1 MVLVEVSDEDAVAA
15 VPVEQ
20 GLDNSRSFGFS
31 PFRLCSKLK
40 LLLKLKAW
48 NLELK
53 LNLNFI
59 KTPFE
64 YVK

>member
-40 LLLKLKAW
+40 LLLKLKAR

-53 LNLNFI
+53 LSLNFI